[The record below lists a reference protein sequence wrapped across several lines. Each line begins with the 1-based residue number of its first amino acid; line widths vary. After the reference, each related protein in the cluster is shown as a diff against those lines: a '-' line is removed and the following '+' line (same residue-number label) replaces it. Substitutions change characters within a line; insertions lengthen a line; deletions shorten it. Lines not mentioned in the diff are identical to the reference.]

1 MEIQFIVVGIPK
13 PQARP
18 KVFHKTLK
26 SGRPFVHTYSP
37 KSDWFNIVYSKALE
51 EKEKLKIRLSGA
63 LRLVLEFQMPIPKSM
78 SKKQRAKTFF
88 VSKRPDLD
96 NLTKCVMDAINQV
109 GLWEDDSQVSILDA
123 SKVYGEEPKCIIK
136 IMELKNGN

>member
-1 MEIQFIVVGIPK
+1 MEIEFQVIGIPK

-18 KVFHKTLK
+18 KVFHRTLK
-26 SGRPFVHTYSP
+26 SGKPFIHTYSP
-37 KSDWFNIVYSKALE
+37 KTDWFNLVYTKSLE
-51 EKEKLKIRLSGA
+51 IKENAKIRLSGA

-96 NLTKCVMDAINQV
+96 NLIKGVMDAINQV
-109 GLWEDDSQVSILDA
+109 GL
-123 SKVYGEEPKCIIK
+123 
-136 IMELKNGN
+136 